1 MSGKPV
7 GYAGL
12 FRKGY
17 DGLVKRVA
25 YGEHGNRMVIGEGLG
40 LTAPAIRASFGQF
53 LDLGFAPLV
62 LVRVDRLR

>member
-25 YGEHGNRMVIGEGLG
+25 YGEHGNRIVIGKGLG
-40 LTAPAIRASFGQF
+40 LTAPASDSCLILA
-53 LDLGFAPLV
+53 LH
-62 LVRVDRLR
+62 RLPAGEGWSVEVNSH